1 MKHNEQRDDLTG
13 KFEEKAGEPVG
24 KAEQAGGIVVIG
36 RLFSRDTITVNCD
49 LTGFGLHAPDPLFV
63 IVMRRDG

>member
-36 RLFSRDTITVNCD
+36 RLFSEYPNCD
-49 LTGFGLHAPDPLFV
+49 LTELSFHVSDPLL
-63 IVMRRDG
+63 VM